1 MTAALP
7 SRARAKTRAAK
18 DAYGSAAAR
27 WRRDDRMSA
36 AGSGTCLPRSILK
49 HKADPPG
56 SAQDGPLCA
65 EQLLEADIAGADF
78 CASSRIGAD
87 HANAGTSTGRARKS
101 SGRHLRGSVLRA
113 VLRCKWCYVKPS
125 SNLGRAR
132 SSCIAVVC
140 DLRFRRLVGGMII
153 RYAESSVYGNGGINV
168 SADWFFERYRER
180 GFAFRT
186 SVLTRYALS
195 LHSKPFVILSGVS
208 GTGKTKIAQLF
219 NPLPPVPPALVAPT
233 PTPISQRQRLSFTVT
248 QGMLNGDRGNIANR
262 FRDVIFEPPELQQIN
277 IRIPQLIAQGRDDNI
292 IDPINIAVETPTG
305 EVLDFGLYAQR
316 ASSPLMRLRTKS
328 KRGEQPT
335 YDSSPYLRQH
345 YHNGDIVELEKV
357 GPYRFRIIR
366 AGAEPQDQL
375 QAHAVADQQEA
386 VGGAV
391 NQLFIPVQSNWT
403 DRTELFGYYNQLEGS
418 YSSTRLIRFIQEAAE
433 NPAVPHFLIL
443 DEMNLSKVEHYFS
456 DFLSCLES
464 RIRGADAV
472 SQEPIHLHSRG
483 DFAPADDPLVEQV
496 PADLYLP
503 ANLYVTGTVNVD
515 ETTYMFSPKVLD
527 RAHVIEFNDVD
538 LGLLEDDGQAAADG
552 FILSTIPSFEGAA
565 PVTKQ
570 DYLDAPPRVRD
581 LLKELINLLEPHSM
595 HFGYRVAQE
604 ICRFVNSARLH
615 VKDDEPTIA
624 TALDAAIVQKV
635 LPKFSGSQA
644 QLEEPLKEVLAM
656 LIGGA
661 PGFETLR
668 PDDVTAS
675 WLFDNRAPLAGAP
688 YPLSVD
694 KLQRMLNDLY
704 VRGFTNFIG

>member
-1 MTAALP
+1 M
-7 SRARAKTRAAK
+7 
-18 DAYGSAAAR
+18 D
-27 WRRDDRMSA
+27 
-36 AGSGTCLPRSILK
+36 SGGFK
-49 HKADPPG
+49 
-56 SAQDGPLCA
+56 
-65 EQLLEADIAGADF
+65 
-78 CASSRIGAD
+78 
-87 HANAGTSTGRARKS
+87 
-101 SGRHLRGSVLRA
+101 
-113 VLRCKWCYVKPS
+113 
-125 SNLGRAR
+125 
-132 SSCIAVVC
+132 
-140 DLRFRRLVGGMII
+140 
-153 RYAESSVYGNGGINV
+153 V

-186 SVLTRYALS
+186 SVLTRYALA

-219 NPLPPVPPALVAPT
+219 DPVAPVPPPPV
-233 PTPISQRQRLSFTVT
+233 TPIPQGQRQRLSFTVT
-248 QGMLNGDRGNIANR
+248 QGMLAGDRGNIASR
-262 FRDVIFEPPELQQIN
+262 YRDVIFEAPELQQIN
-277 IRIPQLIAQGRDDNI
+277 TRIPQLIAQGRDDNI
-292 IDPINIAVETPTG
+292 IDPVTIAVETPTG

-345 YHNGDIVELEKV
+345 YSNGDIVELEKI
-357 GPYRFRIIR
+357 GRYRFRIIQ
-366 AGAEPQDQL
+366 AGAEPQEHLEAQS
-375 QAHAVADQQEA
+375 VADQQEA
-386 VGGAV
+386 VGGVV
-391 NQLFIPVQSNWT
+391 NKLFIPVQSNWT
-403 DRTELFGYYNQLEGS
+403 DRTELFGYYNQLEEK
-418 YSSTRLIRFIQEAAE
+418 YSSTRLIRFIQEATE

-464 RIRGADAV
+464 RIQRADEV
-472 SQEPIHLHSRG
+472 LQEPVHLHSRG

-496 PADLYLP
+496 PANLHLP
-503 ANLYVTGTVNVD
+503 TNLYVTGTVNVD

-538 LGLLEDDGQAAADG
+538 LGLLEGDVQATDDG
-552 FILSTIPSFEGAA
+552 FILGTMPSFEGAA

-570 DYLDAPPRVRD
+570 DYLDAPQTVRD
-581 LLKELINLLEPHSM
+581 LLKQLISLLEPHSM

-615 VKDDEPTIA
+615 VKDDDATIA
-624 TALDAAIVQKV
+624 AALDAAIVQKV

-644 QLEEPLKEVLAM
+644 QLEEPLREVLAK
-656 LIGGA
+656 LLGGGA
-661 PGFETLR
+661 GFETLR
-668 PDDVTAS
+668 ADDVTAS
-675 WLFDNRAPLAGAP
+675 WLSDNRAALATAP